1 MKTGRDQYRLW
12 ACRIVV
18 TAVLTLSLVG
28 IYVAK
33 EAYAAEQP
41 KWSGVDEAVIE
52 KISQEHGRP
61 AKPALIDKEDGDLL
75 LFCFLVAGVVG
86 GFTAGY
92 YWRILFSERA
102 AQTEQG

>member
-1 MKTGRDQYRLW
+1 MKAGRDQYRLW
-12 ACRIVV
+12 VCRIVM
-18 TAVLTLSLVG
+18 TALLILSLAAV
-28 IYVAK
+28 YAA
-33 EAYAAEQP
+33 EAVTAAEQP

-52 KISQEHGRP
+52 KISQEHGRA

-92 YWRILFSERA
+92 YWRILFSERT
-102 AQTEQG
+102 AQAEKG